1 MFTCIH
7 HPHRKLWW
15 YFSFVCVCVCVLS
28 VQHITYVR
36 VSGDDL
42 TYHVKEIS
50 PPYLYK
56 FCTHYSGEWVQ
67 GKSPLS
73 QTLILKLP
81 RTNKKKGGKVDKV
94 FFCFFFSTGN
104 ITWCAS
110 TKTDWS
116 CLLCDTTC
124 AWLQLTISGHC
135 IQWLFRA
142 KFQHSYNFHSFR
154 YITCHALW
162 WSWHFLHEPSF

>member
-1 MFTCIH
+1 MCTCVHHPHMVGLMVFSYVH

-15 YFSFVCVCVCVLS
+15 YFSFVCVCVCWVYSTLPILGF
-28 VQHITYVR
+28 QMMIWPTTWR
-36 VSGDDL
+36 
-42 TYHVKEIS
+42 KF

-81 RTNKKKGGKVDKV
+81 RTNKKKKKKKEEKWTK
-94 FFCFFFSTGN
+94 FFFTGN

-110 TKTDWS
+110 TKTDWP

-142 KFQHSYNFHSFR
+142 KFQHSYTFHSFR
-154 YITCHALW
+154 
-162 WSWHFLHEPSF
+162 

>member
-1 MFTCIH
+1 MYTTHIE
-7 HPHRKLWW
+7 
-15 YFSFVCVCVCVLS
+15 SFGGILALSVCVCWVYSTLPILGFQVM
-28 VQHITYVR
+28 IWPTTWR
-36 VSGDDL
+36 
-42 TYHVKEIS
+42 KF

-162 WSWHFLHEPSF
+162 WSWHFLHKPSF